1 MKNNSIAF
9 DLDGTLIDVSLR
21 DYKIYTDI
29 VHSLNGTPMKYDV
42 YWSLRKNKT
51 DIFYI
56 LEQSGI
62 INDIETNFFLQKR
75 KELME
80 RSEYLKLDV
89 LIPGVATTLEKLAKS
104 YDIYI
109 VTIRY
114 NKENTIEQLH
124 QLGLDKYKLYIA
136 SGGKVEYLKK
146 IPNLC
151 VMVGDTENDIL
162 PAKKLGIQSVA
173 VLSGI
178 RNKTQLE
185 VMEPSYI
192 IESVS
197 KWDRVLSKILIQP

>member
-29 VHSLNGTPMKYDV
+29 VRSLNGMPMKYDM
-42 YWSLRKNKT
+42 YWPLRKNKT

-62 INDIETNFFLQKR
+62 FNDMETKYFLKKR

-80 RSEYLKLDV
+80 NSDYLKLDV
-89 LIPGVATTLEKLAKS
+89 LIPGVATSLEKLAKS

-109 VTIRY
+109 VTVRH
-114 NKENTIEQLH
+114 NKENTIEQIH
-124 QLGLDKYKLYIA
+124 QLGLDKYKLYIVND
-136 SGGKVEYLKK
+136 GKGEYLKK

-151 VMVGDTENDIL
+151 VVVGDTENDIL
-162 PAKKLGIQSVA
+162 PAKELGIQSVA

-185 VMEPSYI
+185 VMNPNYI

-197 KWDRVLSKILIQP
+197 KFDHIIGDLE